1 VIASL
6 FVHATGIAALSLSV
20 TSSIH
25 RCDHRLRRQSVL
37 AGILWAVNYFL
48 LGATL
53 GAALSCVSAVRTS
66 TASMV
71 HKKHRRIRIWACA
84 LFVSISL
91 ITAVV
96 NWQDWT
102 TLLPI
107 AASILTTY
115 AVFFLSGTLLRFSIL
130 LAALLWTQNAL
141 SLHSPE
147 QILCNFLGIAAT
159 VGLWRAH
166 LSTQSQPLLPG

>member
-6 FVHATGIAALSLSV
+6 LVHATGIAALGLSV

-48 LGATL
+48 LGANL
-53 GAALSCVSAVRTS
+53 GAALSCVSVARTG
-66 TASMV
+66 TATIV
-71 HKKHRRIRIWACA
+71 HDKNLRLRVWACA

-91 ITAVV
+91 VTAVL

-107 AASILTTY
+107 ASSILTTY
-115 AVFFLSGTLLRFSIL
+115 AVFFLSGTLLRLSL
-130 LAALLWTQNAL
+130 LLSALLWTQNVL
-141 SLHSPE
+141 SLNSPE
-147 QILCNFLGIAAT
+147 QIVCNFLGIAAAAA
-159 VGLWRAH
+159 GLWRARYA
-166 LSTQSQPLLPG
+166 S